1 MSPVSIR
8 SAAADDAIAVL
19 GPWGAAGSV
28 PARTD
33 DLQSIATLLA
43 RDPRALLLAEQN
55 GEL

>member
-8 SAAADDAIAVL
+8 PATADDALAVL
-19 GPWGAAGSV
+19 GLWGAAGSV
-28 PARTD
+28 PTRTD
-33 DLQSIATLLA
+33 DVQSIATLLA

>member
-1 MSPVSIR
+1 M
-8 SAAADDAIAVL
+8 L
-19 GPWGAAGSV
+19 GLWGAAGSV
-28 PARTD
+28 STCTD